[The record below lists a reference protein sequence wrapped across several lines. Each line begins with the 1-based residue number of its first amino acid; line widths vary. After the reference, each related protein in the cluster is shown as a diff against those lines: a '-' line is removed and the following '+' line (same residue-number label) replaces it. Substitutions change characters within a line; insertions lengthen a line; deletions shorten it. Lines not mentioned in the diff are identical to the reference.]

1 MSVILALFGYVAIL
15 AALVAAN
22 RYVDRLLTPH
32 SWRWRAARRVR
43 RRIVKDAFTPERT
56 IGYLRSV
63 DPFVFEELVLLS
75 FRKAGYHIQ
84 RNKRYTGDGG
94 LDGRMS
100 KDGRRWLLQ
109 MKRYSGHID
118 AADVR
123 AFAGLCREHGACG
136 AFVHTGRTG
145 GAAREAVREAEN
157 VFIISGERLWRLI
170 ARSEDVLKNLQQTK

>member
-1 MSVILALFGYVAIL
+1 MSLILALFGYLAIL

-32 SWRWRAARRVR
+32 GWRWRAARRLR
-43 RRIVKDAFTPERT
+43 RRIIKDAFTPERT

-75 FRKAGYHIQ
+75 FRKAGYRIR
-84 RNKRYTGDGG
+84 RNRRYTGDGG
-94 LDGRMS
+94 IDGRMS
-100 KDGRRWLLQ
+100 KGSRRWLLQ
-109 MKRYSGHID
+109 MKRYGGHID

-145 GAAREAVREAEN
+145 GAARDAVREAEN
-157 VFIISGERLWRLI
+157 VFIVSGERLWRLI
-170 ARSEDVLKNLQQTK
+170 ARGEDVLKNLQQTK

>member
-1 MSVILALFGYVAIL
+1 MSLILALFGYLSIL

-22 RYVDRLLTPH
+22 CYVDRLLTPH
-32 SWRWRAARRVR
+32 GWRWRAARRLR
-43 RRIVKDAFTPERT
+43 RRVIKGAFTPERT
-56 IGYLRSV
+56 IGHLWSV

-94 LDGRMS
+94 MDGRMS
-100 KDGRRWLLQ
+100 KGGRRWLLQ
-109 MKRYSGHID
+109 MKRYGGHID

-123 AFAGLCREHGACG
+123 AFAELCREHGVYG

-145 GAAREAVREAEN
+145 GGAREAVREAEN
-157 VFIISGERLWRLI
+157 VFIVSGERLWRLI
-170 ARSEDVLKNLQQTK
+170 ARGEDVLKNLQQTK

>member
-1 MSVILALFGYVAIL
+1 MALFLVLSAYFLVL

-22 RYVDRLLTPH
+22 CYVDRLLTPH
-32 SWRWRAARRVR
+32 GWRWRAAKRLR
-43 RRIVKDAFTPERT
+43 RRIVKVAFTPERA

-75 FRKAGYHIQ
+75 FRKAGYRIR
-84 RNKRYTGDGG
+84 RNRQYTGDGG

-170 ARSEDVLKNLQQTK
+170 ACGEDVLKNLQQTK